1 MHIAC
6 AHITISIIDVKM
18 FGFFI
23 ILLFMVA
30 SCDAV
35 CKENQFDCADGKQ
48 VLQNR
53 YYICNHDKNV
63 SIHRTK

>member
-1 MHIAC
+1 MIN
-6 AHITISIIDVKM
+6 VKM

-35 CKENQFDCADGKQ
+35 CKENQFACADGKQ
-48 VLQNR
+48 VLQNK
-53 YYICNHDKNV
+53 YHICNHDNFV
-63 SIHRTK
+63 YIHRTK